1 VAHEGRGEQLQSPC
15 VPIDPTHIL
24 GPDGPIARRLGD
36 RYERRPE
43 QERMVSA
50 VRDAMHDK
58 ACLVVEA
65 GTGVGKSFAYLLPA
79 IEAITSSTN
88 KDERRRVIVST
99 HTIALQEQIIH
110 KDVPLLQAV
119 TPDEFSAVLVKG
131 RGNYVSIRRANRAW
145 DRKGALFEGDAE
157 LRSLRV
163 IHDWVQTTDDGS
175 LATLPPLD
183 AMSVWSDV
191 QSDGEDCLGRRCPT
205 FNECFYQSAR
215 RRMQNTDLLVVN
227 HALFFS
233 DLALRAAGHGLLP
246 PYDAVILD
254 EAHTIEDVASEH
266 FGLSV
271 SRYQVS
277 YLLSR
282 LLHPRKEKGLL
293 ATLGRKIDSQLIDK
307 ALGAVSNCRYAADS
321 FFDELVAWQEHD
333 GRRNGR
339 IDRPRIVDN
348 VLSPQLQE
356 LSLILKL
363 LRDKV
368 DNDSDKLE
376 LNGYAGR
383 AEAVAGAVKALLEQS
398 LEDSVYW
405 LEVSGDRYKRVKLC
419 CSPIEVSGLLRERL
433 FEAQTHRGEPLSV
446 VLTSATLATSTRSDA
461 SGAFTHLKRRLGC
474 ESARELQ
481 LGSPFD
487 YANQAELI
495 LDVDLPEP
503 GAPGHF
509 DKFAPR
515 LLAHLDETDGGA
527 FVLFTSYALL
537 KQAAQWLRPRLAERG
552 MPLHV
557 HGEGEQRSVLLDRFK
572 GDRRSV
578 LLGAD
583 SFWQGVDVPGEGL
596 RSVIITRLPFE
607 VPDRPLIEARMQ
619 RITARGGNAFAEYSL
634 PGALLKFKQGFGR
647 LIRSKLDRGRVVV
660 MDSRMATKGYGR
672 RFLAALPAVKV
683 VRRGG
688 GEAGAM
694 AVKTTT
700 PGHTTGG

>member
-1 VAHEGRGEQLQSPC
+1 M
-15 VPIDPTHIL
+15 PIDPLHIL
-24 GPDGPIARRLGD
+24 GPHGPIARRLGE

-43 QERMVSA
+43 QEQMVAA
-50 VRDAMHDK
+50 VRDALRNK
-58 ACLVVEA
+58 ASLVVEA

-79 IEAITSSTN
+79 IEAITASSN
-88 KDERRRVIVST
+88 KDERRRVVIST

-119 TPDEFSAVLVKG
+119 TPDEFTAVLVKG
-131 RGNYVSIRRANRAW
+131 RGNYVSIRRAHRAW
-145 DRKGALFEGDAE
+145 ERKGSLYEGDAE
-157 LRSLRV
+157 IRSLRA
-163 IHDWVQTTDDGS
+163 IHNWLTATDDGS
-175 LATLPPLD
+175 LATLAGVE

-205 FNECFYQSAR
+205 FNQCFYQAAR
-215 RRMQNTDLLVVN
+215 RRMQNADLLVVN

-246 PYDAVILD
+246 PYDAVVLD

-271 SRYQVS
+271 SRYQVGH
-277 YLLSR
+277 LLSR

-293 ATLGRKIDSQLIDK
+293 ATLGRKIDSQLLDK
-307 ALGAVSNCRYAADS
+307 ALGAVSNCRYAAETL
-321 FFDELVAWQEHD
+321 FDELIAWQDQD

-339 IDRPRIVDN
+339 IDRPRIIDN
-348 VLSPQLQE
+348 ALSPQLQE

-368 DNDSDKLE
+368 DDDGDKLE

-383 AEAVAGAVKALLEQS
+383 AEAVAGSLTALLEQS

-405 LEVSGDRYKRVKLC
+405 LEVSGARFKRVKLC
-419 CSPIEVSGLLRERL
+419 CSPVEVSGLLRQRL

-446 VLTSATLATSTRSDA
+446 VLTSATLATSTRDA
-461 SGAFTHLKRRLGC
+461 AAGAFAHLKRRVGC
-474 ESARELQ
+474 ESARQLQ

-487 YANQAELI
+487 YATQAELI
-495 LDVDLPEP
+495 LDADLPEP
-503 GAPGHF
+503 NAPGHF
-509 DKFAPR
+509 ERFAPR
-515 LLAHLDETDGGA
+515 LLEHLDETDGGA

-537 KQAAQWLRPRLAERG
+537 KQAAAWLKPHLAQRG
-552 MPLHV
+552 MPMHV
-557 HGEGEQRSVLLDRFK
+557 HLPGGEGEQRSVLLDRFK
-572 GDRRSV
+572 ADRRSV

-596 RSVIITRLPFE
+596 RNVIITRLPFE
-607 VPDRPLIEARMQ
+607 VPDRPLVEARMQ

-647 LIRSKLDRGRVVV
+647 LIRSKADRGRVVV
-660 MDSRMATKGYGR
+660 MDSRMATKPYGR
-672 RFLAALPAVKV
+672 QFVAALPPLKV
-683 VRRGG
+683 TRRTS
-688 GEAGAM
+688 ASTGASS
-694 AVKTTT
+694 APTA
-700 PGHTTGG
+700 